1 MWCLFSTRLRVGLQW
16 QRKQLKKNNRALSEI
31 FLVGLKFR
39 SMLMPRSI
47 GLVGWKRQRE
57 WNDHKDQIS
66 LLVKFIRGIK
76 TFRFLMEPKRS
87 STFVL
92 QMSNF
97 NLIRVNDYPMII
109 QFFRTELENPDCWPY
124 TMLSMVKKKPQQ
136 IFFSFQV
143 PKRKRSLRKS
153 LWKRKRPSSSPVELI
168 LVWN

>member
-1 MWCLFSTRLRVGLQW
+1 MWCLFSTLLRVGLQW

-31 FLVGLKFR
+31 FLVGLKFQ

-124 TMLSMVKKKPQQ
+124 TMLSMVKKNLLSR
-136 IFFSFQV
+136 FFFHSKFLKENSLLERAFEKEKDQV
-143 PKRKRSLRKS
+143 LPLLS
-153 LWKRKRPSSSPVELI
+153 
-168 LVWN
+168 